1 MSKSYWRFLGTYGAG
16 RTFSPG
22 VGSAK
27 ETLTLKFLAL
37 APPTHQWVQPKS
49 EAARPNFAPKKKLAP
64 LRSPKRSCGEACFTL
79 EKSDVRSR
87 KKVGAF
93 KVPKTILWRGLF
105 HLRKI
110 GCSISPIFHSPKL
123 GISHW
128 NWSRRGGFSDENLA
142 QAKTSRIF
150 HSPRLG
156 ISHSK
161 CPRP

>member
-1 MSKSYWRFLGTYGAG
+1 MSKSYWRFLDTYGAG

-49 EAARPNFAPKKKLAP
+49 ESARLNFAPKKKLAP

-79 EKSDVRSR
+79 EKSDARS
-87 KKVGAF
+87 
-93 KVPKTILWRGLF
+93 PL
-105 HLRKI
+105 
-110 GCSISPIFHSPKL
+110 IFHSPKL

-128 NWSRRGGFSDENLA
+128 SWSRRGGFSDENLA

-150 HSPRLG
+150 HSPRQRTRVAAG
-156 ISHSK
+156 IMK
-161 CPRP
+161 TDRD